1 MTRAEIDRIADLLAA
16 AGRRN
21 VPVPISIWKEMEMLK
36 IPATELTIDSDFAI
50 LDVKKGRKK
59 LAKKMP
65 QGAGMLAGDERIP
78 ITIHGYITH
87 QTGSDD
93 GVSIEFGVDVEKVVI
108 ERDLRSVLS
117 KEAKVVATRIGKATV
132 KDGKLKPVV
141 KQSVS
146 RKIAAKK
153 KADRTV
159 KGLQKNRAS
168 AKARKG

>member
-1 MTRAEIDRIADLLAA
+1 MTREDIDRIADLLAA

-21 VPVPISIWKEMEMLK
+21 VPVPISIWKEMQLTM
-36 IPATELTIDSDFAI
+36 ATKS
-50 LDVKKGRKK
+50 
-59 LAKKMP
+59 
-65 QGAGMLAGDERIP
+65 
-78 ITIHGYITH
+78 
-87 QTGSDD
+87 
-93 GVSIEFGVDVEKVVI
+93 
-108 ERDLRSVLS
+108 
-117 KEAKVVATRIGKATV
+117 IGKATV
-132 KDGKLKPVV
+132 RDGKVKPVV

>member
-1 MTRAEIDRIADLLAA
+1 
-16 AGRRN
+16 
-21 VPVPISIWKEMEMLK
+21 MLK

-59 LAKKMP
+59 LAKKV
-65 QGAGMLAGDERIP
+65 QSGHAAGILTGDERIP
-78 ITIHGYITH
+78 ITIYGYISH

-132 KDGKLKPVV
+132 KDGKVKPVV